1 MASLRSNNN
10 FHKKRLRRKRVI
22 RWVLLPLMLISL
34 SFITYGAF
42 LFNKAESVMEESYN
56 PIDREGKRAVNPF
69 DENFSVL
76 FIGVDDS
83 NKRQFE
89 GSSRT
94 DALMLATFN
103 QEDKSIKLLSIP
115 RDSYVHIPEKNI
127 YTKINHA
134 HAYGGVELTLET
146 VEELLDVPVDYYVKM
161 NFDAFIDVIDA
172 LNGIEVNVPYT
183 FTEQDSKDRAGAITL
198 NEGLQTLDGEEAL
211 ALARTRKLDN
221 DIERGKRQ
229 QEIIKAII
237 QKAVSV
243 KSIGKYTDVME
254 AVGKNLTTDL
264 RFDQMKSFI
273 EYATAGSNLNT
284 ETLNLAG
291 SDSRIDG
298 IYYYQLDEIAL
309 AETIATLQLHL
320 NISSDNSA
328 ATTTDT
334 TSDNMTT
341 EQNTDSNGQT
351 ITP

>member
-1 MASLRSNNN
+1 MAALRSSNNLN
-10 FHKKRLRRKRVI
+10 KKRLRRKRVF
-22 RWVLLPLMLISL
+22 RWILLPLMLISL
-34 SFITYGAF
+34 SFIAYGA
-42 LFNKAESVMEESYN
+42 LLYNKAESVMDESYN
-56 PIDREGKRAVNPF
+56 PIEREGKRAVNPF
-69 DENFSVL
+69 DENFSIL

-103 QEDKSIKLLSIP
+103 QDDKSIKLVSIP
-115 RDSYVHIPEKNI
+115 RDSYVHIPEKEI

-183 FTEQDSKDRAGAITL
+183 FSEQDSQDRKDAITL
-198 NEGLQTLDGEEAL
+198 YEGIQTLDGEEAL

-237 QKAVSV
+237 KRAVSV
-243 KSIGKYTDVME
+243 KSIANYSDVME
-254 AVGKNLTTDL
+254 AVGRNMTTDL

-291 SDSRIDG
+291 TDSRIDG
-298 IYYYQLDEIAL
+298 VYYYQLDEIAL
-309 AETIATLQLHL
+309 SEARAKLKTHL
-320 NISSDNSA
+320 NIASDYNSSTNI
-328 ATTTDT
+328 TDE
-334 TSDNMTT
+334 SM
-341 EQNTDSNGQT
+341 S
-351 ITP
+351 P